1 MEPSQLPY
9 FPRPSRPPVLQRYT
23 SKRSV
28 LLTVSIGVVALLVL
42 GGGYFALLRLLHT
55 ASNGIAAQ
63 PTDTPLRRARVDN
76 AIFAPTVGG
85 TIADFQRQYGKASD
99 SHGLSYVA
107 TIAGQ
112 QVQITLAV
120 DDPSQS
126 LDGYAHVTDVE
137 VQAADF
143 LRGSEPWSA
152 STANA
157 IAKAFL
163 PADAQF
169 RRAVTKIPVG
179 NGNAVIS
186 DYVYYSNGMTTTFTP
201 SAFTNGLG
209 DKRVPVG
216 TVHYFCQALPPATSG
231 YDWCIITIGTY

>member
-1 MEPSQLPY
+1 
-9 FPRPSRPPVLQRYT
+9 V
-23 SKRSV
+23 
-28 LLTVSIGVVALLVL
+28 VVALLVL
-42 GGGYFALLRLLHT
+42 CGGYFLLLRLLHT
-55 ASNGIAAQ
+55 ASTGITAQ
-63 PTDTPLRRARVDN
+63 PTATSLTRARADS

-85 TIADFQRQYGKASD
+85 TIDDFHRQYGKASD
-99 SHGLSYVA
+99 SQGLSYVA

-152 STANA
+152 TTATA

-163 PADAQF
+163 PADARFQ
-169 RRAVTKIPVG
+169 RAVTKIPVG

-186 DYVYYSNGMTTTFTP
+186 DYIYYSSRMAMTFTP
-201 SAFTNGLG
+201 SAFTKGFG
-209 DKRVPVG
+209 DKRVPAG

-231 YDWCIITIGTY
+231 YDWCLITIGTY

>member
-1 MEPSQLPY
+1 MEPSQLPD
-9 FPRPSRPPVLQRYT
+9 FPRPSRPPIPQRSR

-28 LLTVSIGVVALLVL
+28 LLSVSIGVVALLVL
-42 GGGYFALLRLLHT
+42 GGGYFALLRLLHA
-55 ASNGIAAQ
+55 ASTGITAQ
-63 PTDTPLRRARVDN
+63 PTATPSKRARVDN

-152 STANA
+152 STADA

-169 RRAVTKIPVG
+169 QRAITKIPVG

-186 DYVYYSNGMTTTFTP
+186 DYVYSSSAMTTTFTP
-201 SAFTNGLG
+201 GAFTSGFG
-209 DKRVPVG
+209 DKRVLVG

-231 YDWCIITIGTY
+231 YDWCLITIGTY